1 MSSGSTRFPGI
12 KRQCDWFAK
21 WYVFMVKARHVCSV
35 PGVWFTR
42 LFLFEEIVISQNSLV
57 SLLQV
62 KILRLQLPVDLIQA
76 DQSKL

>member
-1 MSSGSTRFPGI
+1 
-12 KRQCDWFAK
+12 
-21 WYVFMVKARHVCSV
+21 MVKARHVCSV